1 METETQAQT
10 TWLPLD
16 SVAQE
21 RLRKLREKIPEN
33 EISYLPRATC
43 KDCGSVFPKQACSK
57 HQILQECANCHSRR
71 CTSAHVDIPSV
82 DHVYVEQRLFEA
94 DPGYRIRFIGADEH
108 GFPVITFTG
117 EGTNRYANLW
127 GTIEICGVER
137 SEVGTVEASKSNL
150 HKELVS
156 DLIKRLGLRLGVGSE
171 LRDRSAIRFPREA
184 SNKGGRFSAPAPAPS
199 ALAQPA
205 AAPEPA
211 VDAKVVAQWVSRI
224 TEVKTVAEL
233 RAIQEELRDP
243 KMEAVRAVAEIK
255 DAFVSRANAF
265 KQEQA
270 QRVVDAT
277 AEPASSEE
285 EVDADGDPVD
295 LPSPRRRGRRAA

>member
-1 METETQAQT
+1 METETQA

-21 RLRKLREKIPEN
+21 RLRGLRKKIPEH

-43 KDCGSVFPKQACSK
+43 KDCGSVFPKQACPK
-57 HQILQECANCHSRR
+57 HKLLQECANCHSRR

-117 EGTNRYANLW
+117 EGANRYANLW

-137 SEVGTVEASKSNL
+137 SEVGTVEAGKANL
-150 HKELVS
+150 HKELMS
-156 DLIKRLGLRLGVGSE
+156 DLIKRLGLRLGVGAE

-184 SNKGGRFSAPAPAPS
+184 ESKGGRSSASASVAAPA
-199 ALAQPA
+199 QPVTA
-205 AAPEPA
+205 AEPA
-211 VDAKVVAQWVSRI
+211 IDAKVIAQWVSRI
-224 TEVKTVAEL
+224 AEVKTVAEL

-243 KMEAVRAVAEIK
+243 KMETIRAVAEVK
-255 DAFVSRANAF
+255 DAFVSRANVF

-270 QRVVDAT
+270 QRVVDA
-277 AEPASSEE
+277 ASDPAASDEE
-285 EVDADGDPVD
+285 DSTDGDAVD
-295 LPSPRRRGRRAA
+295 LPSPRRRARRAA